1 MKKNYPKDSEQLL
14 SAILIKELKKSEL
27 DKVLNCKDKTFKKEM
42 IAYCK
47 KLENVEIPITDSV
60 AYKDLAKIIN
70 EIKIKMI

>member
-14 SAILIKELKKSEL
+14 SAILIKELQKSEL

-70 EIKIKMI
+70 EIKINMI